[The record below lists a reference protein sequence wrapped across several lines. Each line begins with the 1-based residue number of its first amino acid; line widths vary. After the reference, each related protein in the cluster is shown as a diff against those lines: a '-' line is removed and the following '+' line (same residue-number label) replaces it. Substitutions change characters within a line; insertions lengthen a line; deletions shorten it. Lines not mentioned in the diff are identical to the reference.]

1 MIFAEP
7 RAGWSPGFH
16 WLFLALAGSLLPS
29 PLPAQKYG
37 FVARLGR
44 DTLVVEQVTRSPGRL
59 EGRAVARTPR
69 VVFREYVAELAP
81 DGTVRRMT
89 VAVRFLNPPPNVPRE
104 QQIAVEFGRD
114 TLPVTIRAGDSTTT
128 LRIPAAGLVVPWIV
142 YGFGTWEQMIAAAR
156 QRGGDSVAVTGY
168 GPGGRNTTSTFVR
181 RQSGDSVA
189 IGFFGDVFTA
199 KVDRQGRLLGLNG
212 EGTTIKLL
220 VERVD
225 QVDLEG
231 IAGRFV
237 AAENA
242 SGPVASLSLRDTVQA
257 QVGGSDLL
265 LDYGRP
271 SRRGR
276 QILGN
281 VVPFDRVWRTG
292 ANAAT
297 QLSTTRDLQ
306 FEGGLVVPAGKYTVW
321 TLPTTRGVNLI
332 INRQTGQ
339 WGTVYD
345 QAQDL
350 GRTSLIVE
358 RIDQPVD
365 TFTVRIQSE
374 GSSGRL
380 VMEWDTVRWVAP
392 FRVRP

>member
-1 MIFAEP
+1 MARFERVAAP
-7 RAGWSPGFH
+7 SRFR
-16 WLFLALAGSLLPS
+16 WLLLALASSLLPS
-29 PLPAQKYG
+29 ALPAQQYG
-37 FVARLGR
+37 FIARLGR

-59 EGRAVARTPR
+59 QGRTVARTPR
-69 VVFREYVAELAP
+69 VVFREYSAELAP
-81 DGTVRRMT
+81 DGTVRRMM

-104 QQIAVEFGRD
+104 QHISVEFGRD
-114 TLPVTIRAGDSTTT
+114 TLPVTVRSGDSTST
-128 LRIPAAGLVVPWIV
+128 LLIPGAGLTVPWIV
-142 YGFGTWEQMIAAAR
+142 YGFGTWEQMIRAAK

-181 RQSGDSVA
+181 RHTGDSVA
-189 IGFFGDVFTA
+189 IGFFGDVFLA
-199 KVDRQGRLLGLNG
+199 RVDREGRLLGLNG
-212 EGTTIKLL
+212 ERTTIKLL

-225 QVDLEG
+225 QVDVEG

-242 SGPVASLSLRDTVQA
+242 SGPVAALSLRDTAQA
-257 QVGGSDLL
+257 QVGGSDVLV
-265 LDYGRP
+265 DYGRP

-276 QILGN
+276 PIFGN
-281 VVPFDRVWRTG
+281 VVPFDQVWRTG

-297 QLSTTRDLQ
+297 QFSTTRNLE
-306 FEGGLVVPAGKYTVW
+306 FEGGLVVPAGKYTLW
-321 TLPTTRGVNLI
+321 TLPTTRGVSLI
-332 INRQTGQ
+332 LNRQTGQ

-350 GRTSLIVE
+350 GRTPVIVE

-365 TFTVRIQSE
+365 TFTVRIQQE
-374 GSSGRL
+374 GSGGRL
-380 VMEWDTVRWVAP
+380 IMEWDTVRWVAP